1 MRNHFHTETS
11 GENFLLFNM
20 KISSASNAYEGKY
33 LSQNVPLP
41 KQNEHSQKVCEFFY
55 FQKCANFRKMNISEV
70 YFIK

>member
-1 MRNHFHTETS
+1 
-11 GENFLLFNM
+11 M
-20 KISSASNAYEGKY
+20 KISSASNACEGKY

>member
-1 MRNHFHTETS
+1 MRNHFYTETS

-41 KQNEHSQKVCEFFY
+41 KQNEHSQKVCEFSLF
-55 FQKCANFRKMNISEV
+55 CKMCK
-70 YFIK
+70 F